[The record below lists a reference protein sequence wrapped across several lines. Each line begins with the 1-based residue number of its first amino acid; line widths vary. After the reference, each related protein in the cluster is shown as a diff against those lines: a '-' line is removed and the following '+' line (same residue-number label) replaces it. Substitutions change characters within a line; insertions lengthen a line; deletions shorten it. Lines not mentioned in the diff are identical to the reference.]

1 DRLALHA
8 ARIVG
13 VVVEAR
19 GGEIDVG
26 LLVDDPVDDAGGLVV
41 GVLRVLLRVRVAH
54 QFRAGGA
61 RRDERARVRRGRAV
75 GLEAG
80 QADGV
85 HLALAGA
92 GEGGADVVRD
102 LAGQGVTQEAI
113 AGRVVVVA
121 RLRAA
126 V

>member
-1 DRLALHA
+1 
-8 ARIVG
+8 
-13 VVVEAR
+13 EAR

-80 QADGV
+80 QADAV
-85 HLALAGA
+85 HLALVGA
-92 GEGGADVVRD
+92 GEAGAAVGGD
-102 LAGQGVTQEAI
+102 LAGQVGGKEAS
-113 AGRVVVVA
+113 AGRG
-121 RLRAA
+121 
-126 V
+126 